1 MKEKRT
7 ELRIF
12 TIAEWEKEA
21 ASGRMEIYESKPAGT
36 LPL

>member
-12 TIAEWEKEA
+12 TIAEWEKKNSIFG
-21 ASGRMEIYESKPAGT
+21 SGIRKDGN
-36 LPL
+36 LLK